1 MVLHTSKWQFCYV
14 GRERFVDG
22 KIEFEIR
29 TFCLANDL
37 ILYLHDDPINSSFR
51 ESFGSIAFSISS
63 RFHEYRTHK
72 RESSERQFTGIKFPF
87 AWLKSKPSRYWI
99 FYSLYTPTAETI
111 LHAPIPFRRA
121 ENSAGAVAR
130 TFQWVRFTKN
140 CSTEPEFIGFHCAV
154 PQLLRIPR
162 TIHVYGIRL
171 RREW

>member
-1 MVLHTSKWQFCYV
+1 M
-14 GRERFVDG
+14 DG

-87 AWLKSKPSRYWI
+87 A
-99 FYSLYTPTAETI
+99 
-111 LHAPIPFRRA
+111 
-121 ENSAGAVAR
+121 
-130 TFQWVRFTKN
+130 
-140 CSTEPEFIGFHCAV
+140 
-154 PQLLRIPR
+154 
-162 TIHVYGIRL
+162 
-171 RREW
+171 